1 MADTGG
7 EQSNQEVIDIVL
19 RQTTLTRE
27 EVVERL
33 EKNNN
38 DYLKVIEEFM
48 GIDRNKSKKKSDS
61 TVNQQIYSEIR
72 GVMDEAAKYFKNNV
86 ARN

>member
-1 MADTGG
+1 MAEL
-7 EQSNQEVIDIVL
+7 EQEEVINMVL

-27 EVVERL
+27 EAVERL

-48 GIDRNKSKKKSDS
+48 GIDRNKSKKKQEL

-86 ARN
+86 ARNDQ